1 MQLQKERDEI
11 IQREIEK
18 TKMEA
23 EGMYNRVL
31 QDDRKRCEYLQKE
44 RDREDSSLI
53 LIFIKSKIQ

>member
-44 RDREDSSLI
+44 RDREDSYLI
-53 LIFIKSKIQ
+53 LNFIKLKIQ

>member
-1 MQLQKERDEI
+1 MQLQQERDEI

-31 QDDRKRCEYLQKE
+31 QDDQKRCEFLQKE
-44 RDREDSSLI
+44 RDRKDR
-53 LIFIKSKIQ
+53 